1 MLKDGIEVHRETIS
15 YQGVSDIGDYE
26 AYVLIK
32 NQEYLANRMQQR
44 EISIAGGGMNKYEPS
59 SGGKVKNS
67 TSSLPSD
74 GKSDNQI
81 SK

>member
-1 MLKDGIEVHRETIS
+1 MIPYLGIR
-15 YQGVSDIGDYE
+15 DIGDYE
-26 AYVLIK
+26 AYVLTK
-32 NQEYLANRMQQR
+32 NKEYLANRVQQR
-44 EISIAGGGMNKYEPS
+44 ELSIAGGGMNKYEPS